1 MLTKKHR
8 DYVENEENFRAFDEL
23 CVARG
28 YTGNISRSVE
38 TGSQAMLEAAAADE
52 VEVATTVA
60 ADTRLGRCVQLV
72 PDFAGF
78 QAVDDSSSSP
88 AVEERSEGT
97 KRKRALGEQKFWDG
111 RVYEGEEHDSEAT
124 RAKRHARETKKWALR
139 ARRAQRRS
147 LRKHDEVGGWCQ
159 RRAWSLV
166 YYQLPCNAGGDVLQ
180 LWCGPPALAVQRR

>member
-97 KRKRALGEQKFWDG
+97 KRKRALREQRFWDS
-111 RVYEGEEHDSEAT
+111 RASSYKGEEHDSEGT
-124 RAKRHARETKKWALR
+124 RAKRHAHETEKWAAR
-139 ARRAQRRS
+139 ARRAQRRW
-147 LRKHDEVGGWCQ
+147 LRQHEVGRG
-159 RRAWSLV
+159 
-166 YYQLPCNAGGDVLQ
+166 
-180 LWCGPPALAVQRR
+180 